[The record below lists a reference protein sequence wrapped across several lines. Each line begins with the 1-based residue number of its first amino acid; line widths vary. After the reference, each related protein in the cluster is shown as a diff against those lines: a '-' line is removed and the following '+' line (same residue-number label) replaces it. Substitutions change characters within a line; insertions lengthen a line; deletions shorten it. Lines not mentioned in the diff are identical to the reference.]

1 MSHYAQLDENG
12 VVVFVIHAKSDG
24 KEEEFSARLGQ
35 TWKQTSYNTR
45 GGVHYDPAT
54 GEPSEDQTKALRFN
68 YAGLGY
74 QYDPDRDAFIPPKPF
89 ESWVLDET
97 TCLWVAPVPM
107 PEETDENGDPV
118 PYTWDESVGEWMAS
132 E

>member
-1 MSHYAQLDENG
+1 MAHYAVLDANNI
-12 VVVFVIHAKSDG
+12 VTQVFVGRDEGDLAPGVDDWETYYAPRGYTVK
-24 KEEEFSARLGQ
+24 R
-35 TWKQTSYNTR
+35 TSYNTHA
-45 GGVHYDPAT
+45 GEHALG
-54 GEPSEDQTKALRFN
+54 GEPFRYN
-68 YAGLGY
+68 YAGKGFS
-74 QYDPDRDAFIPPKPF
+74 YDPDRDAFIPPKPF

-118 PYTWDESVGEWMAS
+118 PYVWDESVGEWVVS